1 VDAYGQNVQGLKPS
15 KYLPLGNY
23 KFQYVSV

>member
-1 VDAYGQNVQGLKPS
+1 VQGLKPS

-23 KFQYVSV
+23 GFKTVSLSA